1 MSGAPLAVFGLVGF
15 VLRQPMVCGPHG
27 NNLAGSGV
35 VLGLEFTH
43 FLALSNLRAELSG
56 GRAERAVE
64 AGNVAVN
71 ESRNCLHQ
79 VLKFVLASGPEV
91 GFRLSVY
98 VNRPCLLEGVEQVG

>member
-1 MSGAPLAVFGLVGF
+1 ML
-15 VLRQPMVCGPHG
+15 
-27 NNLAGSGV
+27 GSH
-35 VLGLEFTH
+35 FPH
-43 FLALSNLRAELSG
+43 FLALADFGAELGCG
-56 GRAERAVE
+56 GAERAVE